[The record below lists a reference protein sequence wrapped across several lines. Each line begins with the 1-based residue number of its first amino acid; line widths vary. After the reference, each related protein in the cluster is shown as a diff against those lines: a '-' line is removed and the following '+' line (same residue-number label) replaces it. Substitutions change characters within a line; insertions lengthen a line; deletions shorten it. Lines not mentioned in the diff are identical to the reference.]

1 MRLLIPLF
9 ALLLA
14 GCAQDEFADLK
25 SFMAQAGQDGQHAL
39 EPLPQIQQIEEFHYL
54 PGEYPDPFMPRSMKP
69 SRGSGALQPDLN
81 RQREFLESFPLDAL
95 RMVGTLEKGGQRYA
109 LIKTPDGSVNGV
121 KKGNYLGQN
130 YGLVV
135 GIAESGIELREMV
148 QDATGEWTESK
159 AMMALQE

>member
-25 SFMAQAGQDGQHAL
+25 TFMAQAGQDGQQAL
-39 EPLPQIQQIEEFHYL
+39 DPLPQLQQIEEFHYS

-69 SRGSGALQPDLN
+69 SRGSGGLQPDLN
-81 RQREFLESFPLDAL
+81 RQREFLEGFPLDAL
-95 RMVGTLEKGGQRYA
+95 RMVGTLEKGGQRFA
-109 LIKTPDGSVNGV
+109 LIKTPDGAINGV

-135 GIAESGIELREMV
+135 GITESGIELREMV

>member
-1 MRLLIPLF
+1 MRLLIPL
-9 ALLLA
+9 LA
-14 GCAQDEFADLK
+14 FLMVGCEQDEFADLK
-25 SFMAQAGQDGQHAL
+25 VFMSQAGQEGQHAL
-39 EPLPQIQQIEEFHYL
+39 EPLPQLKQVEEFHYS

-69 SRGSGALQPDLN
+69 SRGTGGLQPDLN
-81 RQREFLESFPLDAL
+81 RQREYLENFPLDAL

-109 LIKTPDGSVNGV
+109 LIKTPDGSVNGI

-135 GIAESGIELREMV
+135 GISESGIELREMV
-148 QDATGEWTESK
+148 QDAVGEWTESK